1 MTDQPEKIEDGQ
13 PQIQRVVYTT
23 AEAAAAL
30 GVNEATI
37 YRLIARKKLRTVRAL
52 RHKRVANSVIPIS
65 FFVLVLV
72 AFVFADSANVLF
84 WSAFR
89 FHQFA
94 ARSRRN

>member
-1 MTDQPEKIEDGQ
+1 MEQFMPEKIEDGR

-52 RHKRVANSVIPIS
+52 RHKRILKSELERYVGGPI
-65 FFVLVLV
+65 VVP
-72 AFVFADSANVLF
+72 LF
-84 WSAFR
+84 ERSKR
-89 FHQFA
+89 TKSLQA
-94 ARSRRN
+94 A